1 MGLLFSI
8 LLLAAAIYYYQNSK
22 VSKPSLIDESKN
34 KEHKPTLIDKST
46 NKENKSQRKNLK
58 QDELSE
64 ILKFELS
71 EDKTNSK
78 YLVFD
83 TETTGLIKK
92 KSADPQYEPEKFP
105 FIVQISWIL
114 FDNNEKIIEQHNYLI
129 KQNKKIPPNS
139 SAIHG
144 ITNERTEKEG
154 LEIKEVLNLFCES
167 LKKTKYVIAHNLD
180 FDWRI
185 FEAELTRNNMSDT
198 KNDKYLFCT
207 MDFGQ
212 HFCEIPMYGKDYE
225 YKYPTLEELFH
236 RCFFPDFKY
245 LNMPSVFHS
254 AYNDTII
261 TAKCFFKMMKI
272 DSLIKSTIK

>member
-1 MGLLFSI
+1 MGLLISL

-22 VSKPSLIDESKN
+22 EP
-34 KEHKPTLIDKST
+34 KPTQTDEPKST
-46 NKENKSQRKNLK
+46 KNKSQRKNLK
-58 QDELSE
+58 QNELSE

-71 EDKTNSK
+71 EDKSNAK

-92 KSADPQYEPEKFP
+92 KSADPKYEPEKFP

-114 FDNNEKIIEQHNYLI
+114 FDSNERIIEEHNYLI
-129 KQNKKIPPNS
+129 KQSKKIPATA

-154 LEIKEVLNLFCES
+154 LEIKDVLTLFCES
-167 LKKTKYVIAHNLD
+167 LQKTKYVIAHNLD

-185 FEAELTRNNMSDT
+185 FEAELTRNDMSDT

-207 MDFGQ
+207 MDFGL
-212 HFCEIPMYGKDYE
+212 HFCEIPMYNKDYE
-225 YKYPTLEELFH
+225 FKYPTLEELFH
-236 RCFFPDFKY
+236 KCFFPEYKY

-261 TAKCFFKMMKI
+261 TAKCFFKMMKV
-272 DSLIKSTIK
+272 DSLTKSTIK